1 MAELEAVTFD
11 FWGTLFEWNGWAA
24 DVRRRSV
31 RDFVSR
37 HRADLSAEV
46 VDAAFAAGVSA
57 QDRAWRQSNH
67 FGPAAII
74 EHFLAELRL
83 ETPVEARAALQR
95 LIEDPV
101 PERVLTPIA
110 GVEDAIQRLR
120 ERGLRLGIV
129 CDSGMM
135 VGRVLRGQ
143 LERSGLARHFEAG
156 ALAFSDEVGVTKP
169 RPEIFRR
176 ALGALGVEPG
186 QAAHIGDLRFTDMAG
201 AHALG
206 MRSVR
211 FRGFNDDTGD
221 GPEGDATIDSYD
233 ELEAALGLPAQHRVS
248 PETRK

>member
-1 MAELEAVTFD
+1 VADALKAITFD

-24 DVRRRSV
+24 DIRRQAV
-31 RDFVSR
+31 RDFVAR
-37 HRADLSAEV
+37 HRAELSPQV
-46 VDAAFAAGVSA
+46 VDEAFAAGLAA
-57 QDRAWRQSNH
+57 QDAAWRKSDH

-83 ETPVEARAALQR
+83 EAPPESRAELQR

-110 GVEDAIQRLR
+110 GVEAAITRLR
-120 ERGLRLGIV
+120 DRGLRLGIV

-143 LERSGLARHFEAG
+143 LQRTGLAPHFVAE

-169 RPEIFRR
+169 RPEIFRK
-176 ALGALGVEPG
+176 ALAGLGAAPSE
-186 QAAHIGDLRFTDMAG
+186 AAHIGDLRFTDMAG
-201 AHALG
+201 ARALG
-206 MRSVR
+206 MRAVR

-221 GPEGDATIDSYD
+221 GPEGDVAIDSYA
-233 ELEAALGLPAQHRVS
+233 ELEAALGLP
-248 PETRK
+248 P